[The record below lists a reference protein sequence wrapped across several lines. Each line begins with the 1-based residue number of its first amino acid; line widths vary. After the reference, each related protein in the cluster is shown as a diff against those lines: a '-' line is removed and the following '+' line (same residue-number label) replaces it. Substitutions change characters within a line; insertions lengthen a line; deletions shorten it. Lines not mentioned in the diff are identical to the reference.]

1 MRMWLLVGLLMSL
14 GGVVKALTVGG
25 RPRRSEPECPL
36 GQAVIRSCPNNNC
49 QVGEILGWTGQC
61 EDSNFAQYRGP
72 TGGGVAESL

>member
-1 MRMWLLVGLLMSL
+1 MRMWLLVGLLTSL
-14 GGVVKALTVGG
+14 VGVVKALTVGAG
-25 RPRRSEPECPL
+25 RGAANPECPV
-36 GQAVIRSCPNNNC
+36 GQAVIHSCPNNNC